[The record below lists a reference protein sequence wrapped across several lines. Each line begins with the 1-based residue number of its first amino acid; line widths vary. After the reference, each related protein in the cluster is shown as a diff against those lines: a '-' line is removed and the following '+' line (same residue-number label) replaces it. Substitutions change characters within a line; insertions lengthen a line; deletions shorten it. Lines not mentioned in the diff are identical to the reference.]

1 MSKKAKVEK
10 EEAKKVIMWEFQ
22 VDVSDATFEK
32 VVAQGLEWIKD
43 DKEAL
48 FNYAAN
54 RILAEQYV
62 KGKKASKKK

>member
-1 MSKKAKVEK
+1 MSKKEKVEK

-43 DKEAL
+43 DKESL
-48 FNYAAN
+48 FKYAAN
-54 RILAEQYV
+54 RILVEQYG